1 MDAIFETWDRII
13 LLIKEEMK
21 DAPFNSFI
29 KPLEPVSIED
39 KKKLVTLKAPNKITK
54 ERIEGR
60 WYNNQIR
67 DSIRD
72 VLGPDYDFKLVLPED
87 IKPAK
92 PARKASPAVSKFTG
106 NPINPKYTFKNF
118 VQGKSNHFAAASA
131 LAVARG
137 PFDTFNPLFIY
148 GGVGLGKTHLICAI
162 ANEII
167 TRMPELDVMYIT
179 AETFVNDYIS
189 SMRDKT
195 MTEFRDKYR
204 HVDVLIVDDIQ
215 FLAGKDASQE
225 EFFHTF
231 DELHNGERQI
241 ILTSDKPPGELQ
253 NIQSRLASRF
263 GWSMTADINP
273 PELETRIAILNK
285 KAENE
290 GLDITPGLME
300 GIEYIAEHIES
311 NVRDMEGAL
320 TRLISHS
327 KLANETINREYAQ
340 RVLKDIIQDNRL
352 RVTPDKIK
360 EAVAERLEVEVK
372 DMESNKRSS
381 NIVYSRRIAMYLCR
395 EKLGIPYQRIGEL
408 FGGKDHST
416 VITSCRDIEASMKVN
431 NQLSTIIKEIEEQL
445 R

>member
-1 MDAIFETWDRII
+1 MEAIKETWERII
-13 LLIKEEMK
+13 VLIKEEMK

-29 KPLEPVSIED
+29 KPLEPVSVE
-39 KKKLVTLKAPNKITK
+39 KEKKLVTLKAPNKMTK

-72 VLGPDYDFKLVLPED
+72 ILGPEYDFKLVLPED
-87 IKPAK
+87 VKPAK
-92 PARKASPAVSKFTG
+92 SVRKTAAVSTKYNG
-106 NPINPKYTFKNF
+106 NPINPRYTFNNF

-137 PFDTFNPLFIY
+137 PFETFNPLFIY

-162 ANEII
+162 ANEIM

-189 SMRDKT
+189 SIRDKT
-195 MTEFRDKYR
+195 QTAFREKYR

-215 FLAGKDASQE
+215 FLAGKGSSQE

-231 DELHNGERQI
+231 DELHTGDRQI
-241 ILTSDKPPGELQ
+241 IITSDKPPGELQ
-253 NIQSRLASRF
+253 DIQIRLTNRF

-290 GLDITPGLME
+290 GLPITPGLME

-327 KLANETINREYAQ
+327 KLENEEINREYAQ
-340 RVLKDIIQDNRL
+340 RVLKDIIQDNKL

-360 EAVAERLEVEVK
+360 EAVADRLEVDVK

-395 EKLGIPYQRIGEL
+395 EKIGLPYQRIGEL

-416 VITSCRDIEASMKVN
+416 VITSCRDIEAAMKVN
-431 NQLSTIIKEIEEQL
+431 NELREVIKEIEEQL